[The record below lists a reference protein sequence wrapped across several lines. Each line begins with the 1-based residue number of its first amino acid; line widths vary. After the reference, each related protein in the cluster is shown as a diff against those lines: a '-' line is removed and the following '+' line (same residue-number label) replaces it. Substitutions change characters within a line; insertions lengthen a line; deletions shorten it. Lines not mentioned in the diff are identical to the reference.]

1 MKNKLLVSACLMGF
15 QVRYN
20 GSEKAQLAA
29 TLSRWQQAGRLVIH
43 CPELAAGLPTPRLP
57 AEILGGTGG
66 DVLAGRARIVESDG
80 RDVTEHYQLAAWL
93 ALRAAREA
101 GCQAALPAAASL
113 SMTVPFADGAKRA
126 PAWPPTYS
134 AHTASRYFPTG
145 KSRSCSPGWH
155 RRSRMMIQC
164 KRVYDPQESSDGYRV
179 LVDRLWPRG
188 IKKEALACDEW
199 CKELTP
205 SAELRK
211 AFHGEAIDF
220 AHFSQRYRQE
230 LDAHR
235 ETGLRLA
242 ALAQRQP
249 LTLLYAAKNTEQN
262 HARVLA
268 AWLAA
273 LPVTI

>member
-1 MKNKLLVSACLMGF
+1 M
-15 QVRYN
+15 
-20 GSEKAQLAA
+20 
-29 TLSRWQQAGRLVIH
+29 
-43 CPELAAGLPTPRLP
+43 
-57 AEILGGTGG
+57 
-66 DVLAGRARIVESDG
+66 
-80 RDVTEHYQLAAWL
+80 
-93 ALRAAREA
+93 
-101 GCQAALPAAASL
+101 
-113 SMTVPFADGAKRA
+113 
-126 PAWPPTYS
+126 
-134 AHTASRYFPTG
+134 
-145 KSRSCSPGWH
+145 
-155 RRSRMMIQC
+155 
-164 KRVYDPQESSDGYRV
+164 YDPQESSDGYRV

-235 ETGLRLA
+235 ETGLGGGGGGGAPPPPPR
-242 ALAQRQP
+242 
-249 LTLLYAAKNTEQN
+249 TLLYAANNTEKN

-268 AWLAA
+268 AGRAA

>member
-1 MKNKLLVSACLMGF
+1 M
-15 QVRYN
+15 
-20 GSEKAQLAA
+20 
-29 TLSRWQQAGRLVIH
+29 
-43 CPELAAGLPTPRLP
+43 
-57 AEILGGTGG
+57 
-66 DVLAGRARIVESDG
+66 
-80 RDVTEHYQLAAWL
+80 
-93 ALRAAREA
+93 
-101 GCQAALPAAASL
+101 
-113 SMTVPFADGAKRA
+113 
-126 PAWPPTYS
+126 
-134 AHTASRYFPTG
+134 
-145 KSRSCSPGWH
+145 
-155 RRSRMMIQC
+155 
-164 KRVYDPQESSDGYRV
+164 YDPQESSDGYRV

-235 ETGLRLA
+235 ET
-242 ALAQRQP
+242 
-249 LTLLYAAKNTEQN
+249 TLLYAAKNTEQN

>member
-1 MKNKLLVSACLMGF
+1 
-15 QVRYN
+15 
-20 GSEKAQLAA
+20 
-29 TLSRWQQAGRLVIH
+29 
-43 CPELAAGLPTPRLP
+43 
-57 AEILGGTGG
+57 
-66 DVLAGRARIVESDG
+66 
-80 RDVTEHYQLAAWL
+80 
-93 ALRAAREA
+93 
-101 GCQAALPAAASL
+101 
-113 SMTVPFADGAKRA
+113 
-126 PAWPPTYS
+126 
-134 AHTASRYFPTG
+134 
-145 KSRSCSPGWH
+145 
-155 RRSRMMIQC
+155 MIQC

-235 ETGLRLA
+235 
-242 ALAQRQP
+242 QP

-268 AWLAA
+268 AWLTA